1 MTDVLGYRLKVGSL
15 IPSTNSS
22 VEPEIAGMA
31 IEGVTHLAARISV
44 PNQEFRSN
52 ADAEAIVA
60 GTEPDLLPA
69 LGRLMAA
76 KPDRVIMAM
85 AVPCFWGGQA
95 GSTSMKQRLEEHAGV
110 PVTVPPEAID
120 QALTTM
126 QAKTIAV
133 VSPYM
138 PLADEHVKTWFEE
151 AGYSVHKIV
160 GLRAPQE
167 DQVIDITADQ
177 LQAAFDKVDSS
188 RVDALV
194 HVGTSIA
201 MARLAAPFEARY
213 RKPVISVNVACWWAT
228 LRAAG
233 LPDRRDG
240 FGRLLRDF

>member
-1 MTDVLGYRLKVGSL
+1 
-15 IPSTNSS
+15 
-22 VEPEIAGMA
+22 
-31 IEGVTHLAARISV
+31 
-44 PNQEFRSN
+44 
-52 ADAEAIVA
+52 
-60 GTEPDLLPA
+60 
-69 LGRLMAA
+69 
-76 KPDRVIMAM
+76 
-85 AVPCFWGGQA
+85 
-95 GSTSMKQRLEEHAGV
+95 MKQRLEKHAGV

-167 DQVIDITADQ
+167 DQVIDITANQ

-188 RVDALV
+188 CVDALV

-201 MARLAAPFEARY
+201 MARLAAPFETRY